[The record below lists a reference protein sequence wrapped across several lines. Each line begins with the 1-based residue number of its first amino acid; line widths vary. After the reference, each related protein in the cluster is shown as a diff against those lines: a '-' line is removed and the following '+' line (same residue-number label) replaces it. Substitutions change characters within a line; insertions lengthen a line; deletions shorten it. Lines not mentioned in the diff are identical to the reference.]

1 MRFPRAGAGLDLRV
15 VAGFVALYCLLVLSL
30 PFWERLLEVR
40 PRLTFGDGLR
50 LLTFGLFAYC
60 AILLFLLPLIVVPPL
75 GAPLLALVLVAAA
88 LACTQPGAQ
97 RAQPT
102 RELIE
107 RQLASWAAR

>member
-1 MRFPRAGAGLDLRV
+1 VLLTLGAMGVAARSEGRTQQWPALSVPVLDTTGAGDTFAGVFAAARCEGCDLQEAVPRA
-15 VAGFVALYCLLVLSL
+15 
-30 PFWERLLEVR
+30 
-40 PRLTFGDGLR
+40 
-50 LLTFGLFAYC
+50 
-60 AILLFLLPLIVVPPL
+60 
-75 GAPLLALVLVAAA
+75 LVAAA